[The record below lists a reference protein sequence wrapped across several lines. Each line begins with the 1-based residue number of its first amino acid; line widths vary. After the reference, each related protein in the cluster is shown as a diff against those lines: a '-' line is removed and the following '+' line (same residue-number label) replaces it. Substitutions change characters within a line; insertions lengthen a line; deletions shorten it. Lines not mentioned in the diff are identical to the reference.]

1 MYDLQNK
8 LEQKVD
14 LCNEAIVFLFLFFL
28 VAKLNL
34 SFGLAPSKHT
44 KVVILFANSFSIV
57 FNVALVFNITF
68 LT

>member
-1 MYDLQNK
+1 M
-8 LEQKVD
+8 D
-14 LCNEAIVFLFLFFL
+14 LCNEAVVFLFLFFL

-34 SFGLAPSKHT
+34 SFGLEPSKHT

-57 FNVALVFNITF
+57 FNVALVFNIIL